1 MKIVIIGC
9 GAAGGTAAQ
18 FVRKTNRQAKVILY
32 DKEGY
37 GQYSKCALPYII
49 AGKNWKEII
58 EFPPSW
64 FERNGIEYRKKEV
77 QAIDLEGKVVEDDG
91 EDFDKLIIATGA
103 MPACPFETRNAL
115 FLRSLDDA
123 LKIRDKI
130 KKGGKAI
137 VVGAGLVGLEVAEAL
152 IEAGMQVKV
161 IEYMPYI
168 LPNMLDED
176 VASYLLKNIGI
187 DVILNCKVEKVED
200 GKVLANE
207 EYEADLVIIAVGN
220 KAISP
225 LKKALEVDEHCLYM
239 PDIYA
244 AGDCTII
251 KDFFNRKVQVG
262 LGSIATRQGMVAGI
276 NAAGGNASFYP
287 TLLPK
292 TTKIFGIEI
301 ASVGLLSHEI
311 DGISAKYI
319 GKDLPHYM
327 GGKEIL
333 VKIIADKDGKIVG
346 CQAIGR
352 GAAKIIDRMAL
363 AIYNEMKVYDL
374 AKIENAYAPSVAPVF
389 DAVSITCSILEKKIS
404 SVKK

>member
-1 MKIVIIGC
+1 
-9 GAAGGTAAQ
+9 
-18 FVRKTNRQAKVILY
+18 
-32 DKEGY
+32 
-37 GQYSKCALPYII
+37 
-49 AGKNWKEII
+49 
-58 EFPPSW
+58 
-64 FERNGIEYRKKEV
+64 
-77 QAIDLEGKVVEDDG
+77 
-91 EDFDKLIIATGA
+91 
-103 MPACPFETRNAL
+103 
-115 FLRSLDDA
+115 
-123 LKIRDKI
+123 
-130 KKGGKAI
+130 
-137 VVGAGLVGLEVAEAL
+137 
-152 IEAGMQVKV
+152 
-161 IEYMPYI
+161 
-168 LPNMLDED
+168 
-176 VASYLLKNIGI
+176 
-187 DVILNCKVEKVED
+187 
-200 GKVLANE
+200 
-207 EYEADLVIIAVGN
+207 
-220 KAISP
+220 
-225 LKKALEVDEHCLYM
+225 M

-333 VKIIADKDGKIVG
+333 VKIIANKDGKIVG